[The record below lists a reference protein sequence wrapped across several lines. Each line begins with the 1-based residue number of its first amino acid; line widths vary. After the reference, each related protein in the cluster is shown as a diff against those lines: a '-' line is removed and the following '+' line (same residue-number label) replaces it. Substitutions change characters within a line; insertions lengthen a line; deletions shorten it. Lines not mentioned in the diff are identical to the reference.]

1 MKYQVLT
8 IFPELFEPFS
18 KLGLFARGISTGALE
33 LETTQLRDYAIN
45 AQGQIDDTPYGGG
58 SGMVLRCEP
67 AVAALQEARRK
78 DPQAKTIL
86 FTPRGKPLS
95 RKLAK
100 QLVEDCENDNGGL
113 IMLCCRYEGVDERVI
128 SEHIDLEISLGDY
141 VLMGGEVAAMALME
155 ASSRFVPGVLGNA
168 DSLLEESFEHHL
180 LEYPQYTKPR
190 EFEGQEVPEVLL
202 SGNHAHISQWRAEQS
217 LALTAKR
224 RPDLLPAA
232 TLDAPPVA
240 GELSVALMHHPVL
253 NKEGK
258 VITSSITNLDLSD
271 IARSART
278 FGLAQYYVVHPAR
291 TLRRLVSKICEHWA
305 EGYGLTYNPN
315 RTEALERITLLPN
328 FDDVLIDIEQR
339 TGKLPKIITTSAK
352 RDASTISYDA
362 MRSHLAV
369 SEDPHLLILGTGWGL
384 SDEFM
389 ARGDYR
395 LEPVEG
401 WTNYN
406 HLSVRAAAAIMFDRL
421 LGVRRG
427 D

>member
-1 MKYQVLT
+1 MKFQVLT

-18 KLGLFARGISTGALE
+18 KLGMFGRAVSSGRVG
-33 LETTQLRDYAIN
+33 LETKHLRDYAIN
-45 AQGQIDDTPYGGG
+45 TQGQIDDTPYGGG
-58 SGMVLRCEP
+58 SGMVLRAEP
-67 AVAALQEARRK
+67 AVAAIREARSK
-78 DPQAKTIL
+78 DPAAKTVL
-86 FTPRGKPLS
+86 FTPRGKPLTRS
-95 RKLAK
+95 LAK
-100 QLVEDCENDNGGL
+100 QLAADCEKNAGGL
-113 IMLCCRYEGVDERVI
+113 ILLCCRYEGVDERVI
-128 SEHIDLEISLGDY
+128 DKHIDCEISLGDY

-155 ASSRFVPGVLGNA
+155 TTTRFVPGVLGNP

-190 EFEGQEVPEVLL
+190 EFEGDSVPDVLV
-202 SGNHAHISQWRAEQS
+202 SGDHARISEWRADKS
-217 LALTAKR
+217 LEITAKR
-224 RPDLLPAA
+224 RPDLLSAA
-232 TLDAPPVA
+232 ELDTPPIA

-258 VITSSITNLDLSD
+258 VITSSITNLDLPD

-291 TLRRLVSKICEHWA
+291 TLRRLMAKICEHWS

-315 RTEALERITLLPN
+315 RTEALERISLLPN

-352 RDASTISYDA
+352 RDSSTISYDQ
-362 MRSHLAV
+362 MRSILALND
-369 SEDPHLLILGTGWGL
+369 EPHLLILGTGWGL

-421 LGVRRG
+421 LGVHQKS
-427 D
+427 

>member
-8 IFPELFEPFS
+8 IFPELFEPF
-18 KLGLFARGISTGALE
+18 KNLGLFGRGIRSGQLE
-33 LETTQLRDYAIN
+33 LECQQLREYAIN

-67 AVAALQEARRK
+67 AVKAISEARKK
-78 DPQAKTIL
+78 DPKAKTVL
-86 FTPRGKPLS
+86 FTPRGRPLD
-95 RKLAK
+95 RELAK
-100 QLVEDCENDNGGL
+100 QLAEDFQRDGGGL
-113 IMLCCRYEGVDERVI
+113 ILLCCRYEGVDERVV
-128 SEHIDLEISLGDY
+128 SEHIDLEVSIGDY

-168 DSLLEESFEHHL
+168 ESLLEESFEHHL

-190 EFEGQEVPEVLL
+190 EFEGQTVPEVLL
-202 SGNHAHISQWRAEQS
+202 SGHHADISEWRAEQS
-217 LALTAKR
+217 LNLTAKR
-224 RPDLLPAA
+224 RPDLLSSA
-232 TLDAPPVA
+232 TLDSPPVA

-278 FGLAQYYVVHPAR
+278 FGLAQYYVVHPAK
-291 TLRRLVSKICEHWA
+291 TLRRLVAKICEHWA

-315 RTEALERITLLPN
+315 RTEALERITLVPN

-362 MRSHLAV
+362 MRSQLA
-369 SEDPHLLILGTGWGL
+369 SNDEPHLLILGTGWGL

-401 WTNYN
+401 WTEYN

-421 LGVRRG
+421 LGRRRG
-427 D
+427 N